1 MPRAPAR
8 KAPEPVSSGAILLPP
23 TTATAS
29 ATTDIRL
36 NYLREWQDDETRPTE
51 RRLWQA
57 AEVRAADGDSA
68 PKILGYAAVFNSP
81 SETIEEY
88 GFKFTEIIRKGA
100 FAKTLREADVRA
112 LVNHD
117 PNYVLG
123 RNTSGTLTLS
133 EDQHGLTVD
142 VDPPDTQWARDLQES
157 MKRGDV
163 NQMSFAFQVVKE
175 RYTEEQIEGRTRVLR
190 ELLEVK
196 LFDVSVVTY
205 PAYPATSAVVRNL
218 WQGTGLDLE
227 GVTSTLLRA
236 RAGLPLACSDNACV
250 EGAITALRSYL
261 TVEPVD
267 DHSLVAESRRR
278 QLALLAIA

>member
-1 MPRAPAR
+1 MPLAFPAAKGGSPPGR
-8 KAPEPVSSGAILLPP
+8 SG
-23 TTATAS
+23 
-29 ATTDIRL
+29 
-36 NYLREWQDDETRPTE
+36 
-51 RRLWQA
+51 
-57 AEVRAADGDSA
+57 
-68 PKILGYAAVFNSP
+68 
-81 SETIEEY
+81 
-88 GFKFTEIIRKGA
+88 
-100 FAKTLREADVRA
+100 
-112 LVNHD
+112 
-117 PNYVLG
+117 
-123 RNTSGTLTLS
+123 
-133 EDQHGLTVD
+133 
-142 VDPPDTQWARDLQES
+142 
-157 MKRGDV
+157 
-163 NQMSFAFQVVKE
+163 
-175 RYTEEQIEGRTRVLR
+175 GRTRVLR

-278 QLALLAIA
+278 QLALL